1 MITAAERPVSVE
13 EAMRQCRITIDRDDE
28 GNALDQVALDEVAA
42 LLQGYIDAAVYHL
55 NGWTGILGACI
66 GEQTWRQDFDTF
78 ERCLRLPLGPVVSVA
93 SVTFRNDDGQI
104 STIANAEYSLQ
115 TDAAGDSIV
124 RFRNAYSF
132 PPDALYE
139 TGAVSVLYKAGLNPI
154 PAPIKQAILLMVGA
168 WYENREEVIVGTI
181 TASLPSAVAVDRLI
195 SPFRRMV
202 I

>member
-1 MITAAERPVSVE
+1 
-13 EAMRQCRITIDRDDE
+13 MRQCRITIDRDDE
-28 GNALDQVALDEVAA
+28 GSVLDQVAFDEISA
-42 LLQGYIDAAVYHL
+42 LLQGYIEAAVYHL

-66 GEQTWRQDFDTF
+66 GEQVWRQDFDGF
-78 ERCLRLPLGPVVSVA
+78 DRCLKLPLGPVNSVT
-93 SVTFRNDDGQI
+93 SVTFRNDSGQI
-104 STIANAEYSLQ
+104 STIGNAEYSLQ
-115 TDAAGDSIV
+115 TDAAGDSVV

-132 PPDALYE
+132 PSSALYE
-139 TGAVSVLYKAGLNPI
+139 IGAVSVLYKAGLNPI
-154 PAPIKQAILLMVGA
+154 PAPIKQAILLMVGS